1 MLETIWAVVHDGKIE
16 PVGEFAAPE
25 GTRALVTLLV
35 DDESGFWQD
44 ASSESLDEIWANEE
58 DDVYAELLKK

>member
-16 PVGEFAAPE
+16 PMDEIDAPE

-35 DDESGFWQD
+35 EDEAGFWQD
-44 ASSESLDEIWANEE
+44 ASSESLSDVWANEE
-58 DDVYAELLKK
+58 DDVYAELLER

>member
-16 PVGEFAAPE
+16 PVGEIDAPE

-35 DDESGFWQD
+35 ENENDFWQG
-44 ASSESLDEIWANEE
+44 ASAESLDSIWANEE
-58 DDVYAELLKK
+58 DDVYAELLEK